1 MRNVCKNVN
10 LDINFSIPLYSR
22 SIMIPSGMIY
32 LMGGEDHNSIVRG
45 EVFKYN
51 ATNYEEN
58 TKLELKVL
66 AAHQC
71 SMTKGKF
78 DFSVC
83 YLDDYIYTIGG
94 KDCKSEVLSY
104 CERYSVKRN
113 CWETIASLNTKRYAA
128 SCTSVKNKRSIFL
141 FGGIHEEENKTV
153 DTIEEYLVD
162 KDVWVN
168 LQIRTL
174 IWQSVEISAVIQ
186 IKSDEIL
193 IFGGNSPKL
202 KDTDNSYIFNIKDH
216 TFRKSKTL
224 LRKAQV
230 FISAPFNYGG
240 KVYALG
246 NEYYVKKRNINRYDI
261 STGEWDI
268 ILYN

>member
-1 MRNVCKNVN
+1 M
-10 LDINFSIPLYSR
+10 S
-22 SIMIPSGMIY
+22 
-32 LMGGEDHNSIVRG
+32 
-45 EVFKYN
+45 
-51 ATNYEEN
+51 
-58 TKLELKVL
+58 
-66 AAHQC
+66 
-71 SMTKGKF
+71 KGKY

-94 KDCKSEVLSY
+94 KDTKSEVLGF
-104 CERYSVKRN
+104 CERYNIKRN
-113 CWETIASLNTKRYAA
+113 CWEAIASLNVKRYAA
-128 SCTSVKNKRSIFL
+128 SCTAVKNKKSIFL

-153 DTIEEYLVD
+153 DCIEEYIVE
-162 KDVWVN
+162 KDMWVN
-168 LQIRTL
+168 LQVRTL

-202 KDTDNSYIFNIKDH
+202 RDTDNSYIFNIKDH
-216 TFRKSKTL
+216 TFKKTKTN
-224 LRKAQV
+224 LRKPQV
-230 FISAPFNYGG
+230 FISAPFLFAN

-261 STGEWDI
+261 ATGDWDI